1 MDSITDLDEPLTILI
16 AADTYPPDVN
26 GAAVSTYRL
35 AQGMKARGHHVHIL
49 AARSS
54 KGPSYSSLEDGV
66 TVHRLRSHRAPT
78 HPTLRLCLPW
88 EIRSDVR
95 RVFKDVNPDV
105 AHVQCHYM
113 VGESVVNEAVRR
125 NTRLVAT
132 NHFMPEN
139 MSPFLPFP
147 DWFLRV
153 IARNSWRDMDKIL
166 GKAHV
171 ITTPTRKSA
180 EKMYEHGFS
189 RPVLTISN
197 GIEAERYERKPGE
210 QIVMPDSPTI
220 LFVGRLAQEKHV
232 DELIDALAQLPKELD
247 ARLEIIGIGELHPA
261 LKMQARQ
268 LGVQNRVKFLG
279 LATDEE
285 LRRAYLRASL
295 FAMPGTAD
303 LQSLVSLEA
312 MSASKPVVLA
322 NALALPHLVNEGV
335 NGYLFTPGD
344 TADLARKLEL
354 VLRLKGAELAAM
366 GVASRGMVEHHS
378 FSASMAA
385 FEAIYRGSNHDEAAL
400 PPPSPISYKS
410 HNGSQ
415 RMETPSRAARLF
427 S

>member
-1 MDSITDLDEPLTILI
+1 LGSSAGIEPLTIMI

-26 GAAVSTYRL
+26 GAAVSTHRL
-35 AQGMKARGHHVHIL
+35 AQGMRARGHRVHVL

-54 KGPSYSSLEDGV
+54 RGPSYSSSEDGV
-66 TVHRLRSHRAPT
+66 TVHRLRSHAAPT

-88 EIRSDVR
+88 EIKKEVR
-95 RVFKDVNPDV
+95 GIFKNVAPDV

-113 VGESVVNEAVRR
+113 VGESVVNEAVR
-125 NTRLVAT
+125 NNVRLVAT

-147 DWFLRV
+147 NWFLRIV
-153 IARNSWRDMDKIL
+153 ARNSWRDMDKVL

-189 RPVLTISN
+189 RTVLAISN
-197 GIEAERYERKPGE
+197 GIDAQRYGLRPGE
-210 QIVMPDSPTI
+210 QIDRPASPTI

-232 DELIDALAQLPKELD
+232 DELIDAFARLPRELD
-247 ARLEIIGIGELHPA
+247 ARLEIVGIGELRPA
-261 LKMQARQ
+261 LELQAQR
-268 LGVQNRVKFLG
+268 LGVQGKVKFLG
-279 LATDEE
+279 LASDAE
-285 LRRAYLRASL
+285 LRLAYLRSTL

-344 TADLARKLEL
+344 TADLSHKLEL
-354 VLRLKGAELAAM
+354 VLRLSETERVAM
-366 GVASRGMVEHHS
+366 GAASRVMVEQHS
-378 FSASMAA
+378 FEASMAA
-385 FEAIYRGSNHDEAAL
+385 FEAIYRSSARDEEAL
-400 PPPSPISYKS
+400 PRATAGKS
-410 HNGSQ
+410 
-415 RMETPSRAARLF
+415 
-427 S
+427 

>member
-1 MDSITDLDEPLTILI
+1 LGSTKDPDEPLTILI

-35 AQGMKARGHHVHIL
+35 AQGMKARGHRVHVL

-54 KGPSYSSLEDGV
+54 KGPSYASVEDGV

-88 EIRSDVR
+88 EIRRDVR
-95 RVFKDVNPDV
+95 KVFSDVNPDV

-113 VGESVVNEAVRR
+113 VGESAVNEAVRN

-139 MSPFLPFP
+139 MNPFLPFP
-147 DWFLRV
+147 EWFLRV
-153 IARNSWRDMDKIL
+153 IARNSWRDMNKVL

-171 ITTPTRKSA
+171 VTTPTHKSA

-189 RPVLTISN
+189 RPVLPVSN
-197 GIEAERYERKPGE
+197 GIDAKHYEIRPGE
-210 QIVMPDSPTI
+210 QLEKPDKPTI

-232 DELIDALAQLPKELD
+232 DELIDAFAQLPRELD
-247 ARLEIIGIGELHPA
+247 ARLEIIGIGELRPA
-261 LKMQARQ
+261 LEMQTMH
-268 LGVQNRVKFLG
+268 LGIQDRVKFFG
-279 LATDEE
+279 LATEEE
-285 LRRAYLRASL
+285 LRRAYLRSTV

-322 NALALPHLVNEGV
+322 NALALPHLVNDGI

-344 TADLARKLEL
+344 TADLAHKLEL
-354 VLRLKGAELAAM
+354 VLRLEATDLAAM
-366 GVASRGMVEHHS
+366 GQASRRIVESHS

-385 FEAIYRGSNHDEAAL
+385 FEAIYRSSNRDGAAL
-400 PPPSPISYKS
+400 P
-410 HNGSQ
+410 
-415 RMETPSRAARLF
+415 RALTVK
-427 S
+427 